1 MASFATKPTITGEH
15 ILLRPVTSDDVD
27 AAWADFHDDEANRL
41 TGTHDVFTYDQ
52 IASWYSTRHDE
63 ADRLDLAI
71 VEVASGAWCGEVVI
85 NEWDA
90 DNRSCSF
97 RIAVSAHARDRG
109 IGSAATKL
117 LVDYV
122 FDEID
127 DPAPVNRIG
136 LEVFAFNPRAIHVYE
151 RIGFVREGVL
161 RDALYWDGEFHDAI
175 VMSMLRRDRAAT
187 R

>member
-1 MASFATKPTITGEH
+1 MVSFATKPTITGERV
-15 ILLRPVTSDDVD
+15 LLRPVTGDDVD
-27 AAWADFHDDEANRL
+27 DAWADMHDDEANRL
-41 TGTHDVFTYDQ
+41 TGTHDEFTYEQ
-52 IASWYSTRHDE
+52 IASWYSTRSDE
-63 ADRLDLAI
+63 PDRLDLAI
-71 VEVASGAWCGEVVI
+71 VELATGRWCGEVVI

-109 IGSAATKL
+109 IGTAATKL

-127 DPAPVNRIG
+127 EPAPINRIG

-151 RIGFVREGVL
+151 RLGFVREGVL
-161 RDALYWDGEFHDAI
+161 RDALYWDGAFHDAI
-175 VMSMLRRDRAAT
+175 VMSALRRDRPAT